1 MHTMNILRV
10 LKKVKTIDPAIL
22 GAIRAFMLIVL
33 TGTFFYALVEKWPI
47 SDALYFSVITLT
59 TVGYGDM
66 HPTSLLSK
74 MFTMLYVLIG
84 VGLVFHI
91 VTSVARHMFDD
102 ERREIHELEQAVR
115 QLKARLERKE
125 PSL

>member
-1 MHTMNILRV
+1 MRTMNIFHIA
-10 LKKVKTIDPAIL
+10 KKVRTIDPAIL
-22 GAIRAFMLIVL
+22 GATRALALVVL
-33 TGTFFYALVEKWPI
+33 TGTCFYALVEHWPVPE
-47 SDALYFSVITLT
+47 SLYFSVITLT

-66 HPTSLLSK
+66 YPTSLLSK

-91 VTSVARHMFDD
+91 VTSIAWHMFDD
-102 ERREIHELEQAVR
+102 ERREIHELENAVR
-115 QLKARLERKE
+115 QLKARIERKG